1 MDGIMVFHSG
11 PSYGPGGPHSC
22 NAYDLGFGF
31 LMVLNQCTSVLFRE
45 VMVAINFTIHMVKM
59 THS

>member
-1 MDGIMVFHSG
+1 MVFHSG
-11 PSYGPGGPHSC
+11 PSYGPEGRHSRKE
-22 NAYDLGFGF
+22 YDLGLGL
-31 LMVLNQCTSVLFRE
+31 LMVLNHGTSLLFRE